1 MKAIRVREHG
11 GPERLQLESVP
22 TPSPCR
28 REALVDVAVAGVNF
42 IDTYHRT
49 GLYRVDL
56 PFTPGVEAAGVVK
69 EVGAEVEEVQPGDRV
84 AYAMT
89 LGAYAERAVVP
100 AWRLVP
106 VPEEVQLEAAAAL
119 MVQGLT
125 AHYLTHSTCPLRRGQ
140 VALIHAAA
148 GGTGRLMVQMARLRG
163 ARVLGTASTP
173 DKAALAMSAGAHH
186 VILYRD
192 SDFEEEVKQFTG
204 GKGVHVVYDSVGAD
218 TFEKSLRCLRPR
230 GMLVLF
236 GQSSG
241 PVPPLD
247 PQLLNRRG
255 SVFLTRPS
263 LSHYAATRAELLERS
278 EDLFGWLQGE
288 QLQVRVDRSLP
299 LAEAAEA
306 HRILESR
313 RARGKLLLTA

>member
-22 TPSPCR
+22 TPSPGR

-148 GGTGRLMVQMARLRG
+148 GGTGRVMVQMARLRG

-313 RARGKLLLTA
+313 RARGKLSLTA

>member
-22 TPSPCR
+22 TPSPGR